1 MTQPFLD
8 QMDAGRRAL
17 LAHIA
22 AVRDQAVADLIGRAE
37 QESAEIISRARR
49 QARAQVHAALS
60 DERHRRNSA
69 RQRAWGDMHAAVR
82 QAQYRR
88 MQKLLDEA
96 LVVLRDQLLALWND
110 TPHRRSWLET
120 LITTALKHMNQ
131 TRWTIEHPA
140 AWDRSEAGP
149 PIRALAGS
157 RPNANVQF
165 RVADDI
171 DAGFRLLG
179 DHVTFDA
186 TLTGLFDDGERIKG
200 ALLGMLVRMP
210 GWPDDIAFEKAESGT
225 GSDGT

>member
-1 MTQPFLD
+1 
-8 QMDAGRRAL
+8 MDAGRRAL

-22 AVRDQAVADLIGRAE
+22 TVRDQAVADLIGRAE

-49 QARAQVHAALS
+49 QARAQVHAALG

-96 LVVLRDQLLALWND
+96 LVVLRDQLLVLWND
-110 TPHRRSWLET
+110 ATHRRSWLET
-120 LITTALKHMNQ
+120 LMAAALKHMDQ

-140 AWDRSEAGP
+140 RWDRSEAGQP
-149 PIRALAGS
+149 LRELAG
-157 RPNANVQF
+157 RRANVNVQF
-165 RVADDI
+165 RIADDI

-186 TLTGLFDDGERIKG
+186 TLTGLFDDGGRIKG

-210 GWPDDIAFEKAESGT
+210 GWPDDVAFEEPESGT
-225 GSDGT
+225 DTDGA